1 MNESVT
7 VEQLAAEMRQL
18 RQRVEDLEDAHDF
31 EVAIHEKNQ
40 GALLIPWETVKNDLG
55 L

>member
-18 RQRVEDLEDAHDF
+18 RQRIEDLEDAH
-31 EVAIHEKNQ
+31 ELEISIRENQ
-40 GALLIPWETVKNDLG
+40 GKPLIPWETAKSEFG